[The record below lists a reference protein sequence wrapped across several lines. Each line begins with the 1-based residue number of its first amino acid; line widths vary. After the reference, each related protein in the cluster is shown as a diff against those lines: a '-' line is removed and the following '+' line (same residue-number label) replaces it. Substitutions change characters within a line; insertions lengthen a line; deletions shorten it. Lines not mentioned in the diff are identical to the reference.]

1 MRTIYAIMLA
11 ILLLA
16 AGCSD
21 SYCPSLEK
29 VVTVGESDFYEISL
43 SGLKPKEIDLGLMGI
58 IGVRYCDSLLV
69 VTTLGT
75 DRLLHLYDRHCLEHK
90 GDFFTKGRGPKELL
104 FPLFGSSL
112 SLNNE
117 AGSYMMRF
125 VDRYSDRL
133 VEVNLS
139 ESIKNKDLVLK
150 EREFKSD
157 EELFTALPLD
167 ESRCFMKRMV
177 QNGTCLERY
186 VQDVE
191 GTESMSQPMLKL
203 NSCQIGNND
212 GYNIN
217 LFAGIVGYDSSRHL
231 IVEAMS
237 LLNLVQVYPV
247 EGEGGYTLCY
257 GKTMPDIRVLEK
269 QSPQLCTYHTGLSLN
284 DSYFSVMYTDERVS
298 GATKEIHGYSWDG
311 RPLFRIPLP
320 SNIAKYDI
328 DCKTGSLLT
337 VDEEDHIL
345 EYNIEYLKSAGET
358 REDLI

>member
-1 MRTIYAIMLA
+1 MLA

-16 AGCSD
+16 TGCSD

-58 IGVRYCDSLLV
+58 IGVRYCDTLLV

-139 ESIKNKDLVLK
+139 ESIKNNSSLI
-150 EREFKSD
+150 F
-157 EELFTALPLD
+157 PGP
-167 ESRCFMKRMV
+167 KRPW
-177 QNGTCLERY
+177 Q
-186 VQDVE
+186 
-191 GTESMSQPMLKL
+191 
-203 NSCQIGNND
+203 
-212 GYNIN
+212 
-217 LFAGIVGYDSSRHL
+217 
-231 IVEAMS
+231 
-237 LLNLVQVYPV
+237 
-247 EGEGGYTLCY
+247 
-257 GKTMPDIRVLEK
+257 
-269 QSPQLCTYHTGLSLN
+269 
-284 DSYFSVMYTDERVS
+284 
-298 GATKEIHGYSWDG
+298 
-311 RPLFRIPLP
+311 
-320 SNIAKYDI
+320 
-328 DCKTGSLLT
+328 
-337 VDEEDHIL
+337 
-345 EYNIEYLKSAGET
+345 
-358 REDLI
+358 